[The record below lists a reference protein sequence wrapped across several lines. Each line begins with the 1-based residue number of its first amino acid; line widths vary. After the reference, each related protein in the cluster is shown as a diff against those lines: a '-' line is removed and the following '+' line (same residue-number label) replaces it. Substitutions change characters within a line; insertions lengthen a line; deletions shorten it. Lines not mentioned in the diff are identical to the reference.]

1 MSALL
6 PDTALPAG
14 LARAASPE
22 EVGFA
27 ADRLK
32 RLVDGF
38 AAHVEQAAIPG
49 AVLFVARHGKV
60 ACLSAVGWRDRE
72 AADPMPIDA
81 IFRGASVTKP
91 LTVAAALALVD
102 DGLLQIAAPVSR
114 YLPALANLQVG
125 VEVHGPS
132 GERTLMLEPAARE
145 ITIQDLMRHTAGFTY
160 GAFGDSLVQR
170 AYRAAD
176 VTNMRQT
183 NAEMVAKLATLP
195 LAYQPGS
202 TFEYGMSTDVLGAVI
217 EVVAGMPLDRVLAE
231 RITGPLGMP
240 DTGFRLTDEARL
252 ALTQVDPVTGVR
264 PDLTFLYD
272 PAAPPAW
279 FSGGGGILTTAT
291 DYGRFAQM
299 LLNGGVLDGVRI
311 LGRKTVAL
319 MASDHLPPGVKFG
332 PFTTEL
338 GVTAPFPWFGQG
350 FGLGVSVRIDAGR
363 APHPGSAGDF
373 SWSGVSGTYFWV
385 DPAERLVAVLMLQS
399 PANRVYYRSLL
410 RQLVYQAL
418 T

>member
-6 PDTALPAG
+6 PDIALPAG

-22 EVGFA
+22 EVGFRT
-27 ADRLK
+27 DRLQ

-72 AADPMPIDA
+72 NADPMPLDA
-81 IFRGASVTKP
+81 IFRGASITKP
-91 LTVAAALALVD
+91 LTVAVALALVD
-102 DGLLQIAAPVSR
+102 DGLLQLAAPVSR

-125 VEVHGPS
+125 VEVHGLN
-132 GERTLMLEPAARE
+132 GERSLMLEPAARE

-160 GAFGDSLVQR
+160 GEYGDSLVQR
-170 AYRAAD
+170 AYRAAH
-176 VTNMRQT
+176 VTNLRQT

-202 TFEYGMSTDVLGAVI
+202 TFEYGMSIDVLGAVI
-217 EVVAGMPLDRVLAE
+217 EAVAGMPFDHVIAE
-231 RITGPLGMP
+231 RITDPLGMT

-252 ALTQVDPVTGVR
+252 AVAQVDPLTGVR

-363 APHPGSAGDF
+363 APHPGSVGDF
-373 SWSGVSGTYFWV
+373 SWAGVSGTYFWV

>member
-6 PDTALPAG
+6 PNTALPAG

-27 ADRLK
+27 ADRLQ

-38 AAHVEQAAIPG
+38 AAHVEQEAIPG

-81 IFRGASVTKP
+81 IFRGASITKP
-91 LTVAAALALVD
+91 LAVAAALALVD

-125 VEVHGPS
+125 VEVHGPG
-132 GERTLMLEPAARE
+132 GELEPAVRE

-176 VTNMRQT
+176 VANMRQT
-183 NAEMVAKLATLP
+183 NAELVAKLATLP
-195 LAYQPGS
+195 LAYQPGT

-252 ALTQVDPVTGVR
+252 AATQADPVTGVR

-279 FSGGGGILTTAT
+279 FSAGGGILTTAT

-299 LLNGGVLDGVRI
+299 LLNGGVLDGVRV

-319 MASDHLPPGVKFG
+319 MASDHLPPGVGFG

-363 APHPGSAGDF
+363 APHPGSVGDF

-418 T
+418 A